1 MAQDPPGQARWL
13 GVGGAPAERARRR
26 DRAEGAL
33 HGARQGERPAGGR
46 AARGRLAR
54 PGAGGREP
62 PLEAGGPAPR
72 GLGLDGGAETRAG
85 ELAELKE
92 WLRCVGAG
100 EAPPPLL
107 PGGALAAAAAAS
119 VAASVGAAQAAE
131 IDPFFQF
138 QPVCPYSD
146 GVFRAGQK
154 AALVVAG
161 SDNIE
166 DYRPLINDVLIRVRT
181 ELCVLESF
189 ARETAIPFV
198 QQKGVGWVLPLHETS
213 ETYLAGVVFM
223 VGTNFILLGSTKVVA
238 ILAIY
243 HDLILGFP
251 ARQLGRLLGLA
262 NVDGEAQAAETI
274 DILLEEQARA
284 VREVMSDRELASA
297 ARSRETARISAKY
310 AAKLEEVREGA
321 DAAAL
326 ERQTSALG
334 KINRALALV
343 GVPLGFYGLAS
354 LKLKELLELFDTFC
368 SRYFVALT
376 VLYVIV
382 KTAHYVFF
390 PDIFS
395 DGLPGAP
402 ELPALPALPPLPR
415 GPA

>member
-1 MAQDPPGQARWL
+1 L
-13 GVGGAPAERARRR
+13 
-26 DRAEGAL
+26 
-33 HGARQGERPAGGR
+33 
-46 AARGRLAR
+46 
-54 PGAGGREP
+54 
-62 PLEAGGPAPR
+62 
-72 GLGLDGGAETRAG
+72 
-85 ELAELKE
+85 
-92 WLRCVGAG
+92 
-100 EAPPPLL
+100 
-107 PGGALAAAAAAS
+107 
-119 VAASVGAAQAAE
+119 
-131 IDPFFQF
+131 
-138 QPVCPYSD
+138 
-146 GVFRAGQK
+146 
-154 AALVVAG
+154 
-161 SDNIE
+161 
-166 DYRPLINDVLIRVRT
+166 
-181 ELCVLESF
+181 
-189 ARETAIPFV
+189 
-198 QQKGVGWVLPLHETS
+198 
-213 ETYLAGVVFM
+213 
-223 VGTNFILLGSTKVVA
+223 STKVVA